1 LTDEMPIKSR
11 YGSTRPARSGKSDG
25 VTDRIDLAHTAP
37 FRIGT
42 LDVRPDLRQVTTH
55 DGLREVVEP
64 RVMQVLVALARAE
77 GGVVSRDDLIRCC
90 WDGRIVGEDAINR
103 VMSRLRRLADGIG
116 GGAFAIET
124 VTKVGYRLSLA
135 ATATVTEVVPTT
147 PPVAKTDE
155 RRLNRRTIIIGT
167 AATIAA
173 AGGSA
178 LLLPHLLRRKGPPA
192 GVAPFVE
199 QAVLAI
205 GQGTLEGNS
214 QAIGLLRRVTQTAPD
229 YADGWG
235 LLALAYAGASTVRAP
250 QFEADLRARATAASK
265 RAFALDPVNVY
276 AGAAMGILTPV
287 IGRWGEI
294 ETRLRAGLANRPNQP
309 MLISA
314 LAGVL
319 SDVGRCRECATLVD
333 ELWPRSAPTPGSSY
347 ARVVAY
353 WAANRLDEAD
363 RAMDEAFALFPTHFA
378 VWFTR
383 FYLLLYTGRADEAIG
398 FGENVDGRPTGIPD
412 WDFDMLLRV
421 ARAMRSRTEADVDAA
436 IAIAVEAA
444 HKGTGYAENS
454 MQFAAALGR
463 IDTAFSIAEGYF
475 FKRSF
480 DIGAFRFSP
489 EQRIYSR
496 PQARRSRMIFLPST
510 AAMRKDPRFARLV
523 EELGLTRY
531 WRESGSR
538 PDYQSNG

>member
-1 LTDEMPIKSR
+1 M
-11 YGSTRPARSGKSDG
+11 
-25 VTDRIDLAHTAP
+25 AP
-37 FRIGT
+37 
-42 LDVRPDLRQVTTH
+42 L
-55 DGLREVVEP
+55 
-64 RVMQVLVALARAE
+64 
-77 GGVVSRDDLIRCC
+77 
-90 WDGRIVGEDAINR
+90 
-103 VMSRLRRLADGIG
+103 
-116 GGAFAIET
+116 
-124 VTKVGYRLSLA
+124 
-135 ATATVTEVVPTT
+135 
-147 PPVAKTDE
+147 
-155 RRLNRRTIIIGT
+155 
-167 AATIAA
+167 
-173 AGGSA
+173 
-178 LLLPHLLRRKGPPA
+178 
-192 GVAPFVE
+192 VE
-199 QAVLAI
+199 QALLAI

-276 AGAAMGILTPV
+276 AGAAMGVLTPV
-287 IGRWGEI
+287 VGRWGEI

-333 ELWPRSAPTPGSSY
+333 GLWPRSAPTPGSSY

-421 ARAMRSRTEADVDAA
+421 ARAMRSRAEADIDAA
-436 IAIAVEAA
+436 IATAVEAA
-444 HKGTGYAENS
+444 HKGAGYAENS

-463 IDTAFSIAEGYF
+463 VDTAFLIAEGYF

-480 DIGAFRFSP
+480 NIGAFRFSP

-538 PDYQSNG
+538 PDYQVSG